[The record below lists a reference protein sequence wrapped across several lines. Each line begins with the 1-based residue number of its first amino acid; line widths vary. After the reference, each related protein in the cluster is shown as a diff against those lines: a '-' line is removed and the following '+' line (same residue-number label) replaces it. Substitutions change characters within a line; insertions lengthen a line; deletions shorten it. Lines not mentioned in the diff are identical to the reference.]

1 MTQKVLYSTSPQ
13 KSTKPTYS
21 AELYRPLVPGPLLVI
36 QLVLEGWSE
45 LHGDVAGL
53 VELPALV
60 LCLALVQPVI
70 RPLHLGDRDG
80 GLPPE
85 GLSLR
90 VVWGVHRGLFHDDSV
105 VVRLAPSVERLAGL
119 IEYYKSEG

>member
-1 MTQKVLYSTSPQ
+1 M
-13 KSTKPTYS
+13 
-21 AELYRPLVPGPLLVI
+21 
-36 QLVLEGWSE
+36 
-45 LHGDVAGL
+45 AGL